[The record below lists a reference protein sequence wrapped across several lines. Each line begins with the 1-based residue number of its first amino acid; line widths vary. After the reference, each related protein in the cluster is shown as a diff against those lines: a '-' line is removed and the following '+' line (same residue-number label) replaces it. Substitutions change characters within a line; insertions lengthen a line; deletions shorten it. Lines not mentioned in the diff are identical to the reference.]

1 MKKLICMFFS
11 ILLDS
16 SVSAEF
22 YVALC
27 IYIGRK
33 IFIFLKKSKPRFLG
47 LQKYR
52 WILVSWNSW
61 ICCTHGFLLSQFI
74 TRVCPREYIV
84 LMWRKINC
92 NTLSAWG
99 CFWSTARWI
108 SSSLLATRT
117 SRTSST
123 SPESKRKA
131 IIFQGSAAFTYCT
144 SCEAGASTNW

>member
-1 MKKLICMFFS
+1 MKKLIYIFFYTS
-11 ILLDS
+11 WMYYIKSWILYGSL
-16 SVSAEF
+16 
-22 YVALC
+22 

-33 IFIFLKKSKPRFLG
+33 SLSFLRKVSLG

-52 WILVSWNSW
+52 WLLEPWKSW

-74 TRVCPREYIV
+74 THVCPREYVV

-108 SSSLLATRT
+108 TSSLLATRT
-117 SRTSST
+117 SRTSGT
-123 SPESKRKA
+123 SPESKRKT
-131 IIFQGSAAFTYCT
+131 IIVQGSAALAYCT